1 MVNKEVILNEDELR
15 LKLQE
20 WQKILRLQDWNIE
33 VGIHRAFSLDVGR
46 MGEVKATPGNREAY
60 ITILAPEDYPPD
72 SMLPQ
77 GKALVSLYRRGE
89 RGS

>member
-1 MVNKEVILNEDELR
+1 MVNKEVILNEEELR

-20 WQKILRLQDWNIE
+20 WKKILRLQDWNIE
-33 VGIHRAFSLDVGR
+33 VGVHRAFSLEAGR
-46 MGEVKATPGNREAY
+46 TGEVKAAPGNREGY
-60 ITILAPEDYPPD
+60 ITILAPADYPPD